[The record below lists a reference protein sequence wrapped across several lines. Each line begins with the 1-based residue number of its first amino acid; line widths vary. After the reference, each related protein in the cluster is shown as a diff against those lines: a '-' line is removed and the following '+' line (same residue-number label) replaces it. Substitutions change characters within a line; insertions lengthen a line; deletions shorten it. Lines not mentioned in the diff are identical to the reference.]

1 MKKQQGHTGWW
12 ILFTDTCI
20 HHLVYCLKN
29 NFHRL
34 PKFFF
39 LQSEINDHFSS
50 RLHQTLCYFYA
61 GVLSDTLPASA
72 AVKEFLAKTN
82 FDDAFRLLSKAV
94 LPETKEMIR
103 EGRIVGLAAS
113 FLGLR
118 QDCWVSKQG
127 CYINKVTT
135 PKKEFGLYVGGS
147 ASVAP
152 NPSPITRPLRGELT
166 SMPYS
171 VRLPGVPCGIGRR
184 IAQHLD
190 DGIRLRYPS
199 SAHYKFMEESG
210 NQYDFRLLS
219 VFEKKVEI
227 GAVWLLE
234 AFFALEL
241 GTISHPKPETNRSIY
256 TGLNR
261 ASPLITNCLPSIR
274 LQKTR

>member
-1 MKKQQGHTGWW
+1 
-12 ILFTDTCI
+12 
-20 HHLVYCLKN
+20 
-29 NFHRL
+29 
-34 PKFFF
+34 
-39 LQSEINDHFSS
+39 
-50 RLHQTLCYFYA
+50 
-61 GVLSDTLPASA
+61 
-72 AVKEFLAKTN
+72 
-82 FDDAFRLLSKAV
+82 
-94 LPETKEMIR
+94 MIR

-118 QDCWVSKQG
+118 QNCWVSKQG

-147 ASVAP
+147 ASLAP

-166 SMPYS
+166 SMPYA
-171 VRLPGVPCGIGRR
+171 VRLPGIPCGVGRR

-190 DGIRLRYPS
+190 DGIRLRYRS

-210 NQYDFRLLS
+210 NRYDFRLLS
-219 VFEKKVEI
+219 VFEEKVEI

-241 GTISHPKPETNRSIY
+241 GTIEHPKSETTRSIY

-261 ASPLITNCLPSIR
+261 ASPLLTNSFPSIR
-274 LQKTR
+274 LQRTRQQIVTSEDI